1 LSKDFRVI
9 TLGDSI
15 NVKKLRDDFEHTF
28 VTEHGND
35 STLIV
40 GKDNPYYVPYD
51 SIPKHLIYAVLLS
64 EDGSFFR
71 NDGFNILQIERS
83 IADNIRQKQ
92 FIRGASTV
100 SMQWVKNIFLSR
112 EKTLSRKFQELILT
126 WLINKE
132 RMLDE
137 QRDKERH
144 KKRLLEIY
152 LNIIEW
158 GPDIYGIGR
167 ASEYYFNKRPSA
179 LTVSESTFLATIIPN
194 PKKYERYFFQGQ
206 LRKSKKNYMALLARM
221 MAGQQII
228 SHAESLEAEDEAFI
242 ISGEAIHRIRQATR
256 GDTTRSAAEEY

>member
-1 LSKDFRVI
+1 
-9 TLGDSI
+9 
-15 NVKKLRDDFEHTF
+15 
-28 VTEHGND
+28 
-35 STLIV
+35 
-40 GKDNPYYVPYD
+40 
-51 SIPKHLIYAVLLS
+51 LLS

-71 NDGFNILQIERS
+71 NDGFNVLQIERS
-83 IADNIRQKQ
+83 IADNIREKK
-92 FIRGASTV
+92 FVRGASTI

-112 EKTLSRKFQELILT
+112 EKTMSRKFQELILT

-132 RMLDE
+132 RMLDD

-167 ASEYYFNKRPSA
+167 ASEFYFSKKPSA

-206 LRKSKKNYMALLARM
+206 LRKNKTNYMALLARM
-221 MAGQQII
+221 MAGQKII
-228 SHAESLEAEDEAFI
+228 SHAESLEAEDAPFI
-242 ISGEAIHRIRQATR
+242 ITGEAIHRIRQATR
-256 GDTTRSAAEEY
+256 DDSTRSGTDEY